1 MRKLLTIFLAFS
13 LLLTVSTV
21 NTFADN
27 EEPKISATYNGENLV
42 IQFRD
47 ADLMHSVEE
56 NRGRPDT
63 SRITFIDEEGLEW
76 NLRATEE
83 YVLENEVFD
92 YNNLT
97 LTITKDF
104 LLNNHIINGTYTLKL
119 YSSSYEEFR
128 TSLEIRNL
136 SKPLPDDLII
146 EQCGNLDFAI
156 KTSDINFKKEVFYN
170 INDNTDHYHL
180 AKAIYENGWG
190 NQPIISGN
198 YNGEASNIYFRLSDI
213 SSDQDCTIYFYLY
226 GYDGYKISYNNN
238 YSIDNKAVIKQNIS
252 GDLIISSESDFIINH
267 TDIIRLESFSDSTY
281 IDFVDFI
288 IDNNSLV
295 VPFENIQDSGISSG
309 RYYVYLFSGKNV
321 YDDTECAISEIPLYA
336 TIDLWDDMAGLYTNQ
351 TMPADEELFQA
362 IADSLLDNQDIEID
376 QQLST
381 NDIIFTTRT
390 IGLSSEET
398 IQTWMP
404 YFLSDVY
411 KLGVDYSNSIPIKT
425 YITNIAF
432 YDNGSCQKEYALSG
446 TNIKP
451 YDIGTDV
458 TYGIWLSPNDIKKL
472 KVNSI
477 DDFENVVLGIT
488 TGEQFETIDY
498 NVELASK
505 NSTTESFYITF
516 KYNGSHGSMLLY
528 NKNNLKKARD
538 IEAPVIYAVEN
549 DFEGMKSFV
558 GAQLNNG
565 WKVFDKT
572 YDVEQKLYPY
582 FDTDKYLVGV
592 VNEGKDGYVDVYKVL
607 ETEWVVIPEIQ
618 ARQNENGDLI
628 ISYKDMSQVEEYND
642 FLSNSTYPSF
652 EIETPLSGVDVIKGD
667 SIKVDKANK
676 TWIYDFENLTNY
688 SNLTYGKDCKITVH
702 PKLFNVDSYRNY
714 FAECLFTVT
723 KTWPYTVDVL
733 PIETSGQNMAKE
745 YLLEYYGS
753 KYQGS
758 VVTIDK
764 VAAEYTKYVSN
775 DDLNKYFKVYG
786 LNSNNCI
793 PLDISLSVQYT
804 VDGTSTVYEPNVPYD
819 YPNQYIDVV
828 LNVDIETMNK
838 VGITKDN
845 WSTQNVTVL
854 REHNGEVDE
863 LAATVEPVTVNGTI
877 ISFKVTFQTDKM
889 SLFALANKNS
899 IVRPSSGG
907 SSSGSSSATTP
918 TKKPVVNTAAK

>member
-1 MRKLLTIFLAFS
+1 MRKLITIFLAFS
-13 LLLTVSTV
+13 LLFTVFTL

-47 ADLMHSVEE
+47 AGLMHSVEE

-63 SRITFIDEEGLEW
+63 SRTTFIDEEGLQW

-83 YVLENEVFD
+83 YVLENEIFD

-104 LLNNHIINGTYTLKL
+104 LLNNHIANGTYTLLL
-119 YSSSYEEFR
+119 YSSDYEELR
-128 TSLEIRNL
+128 TTLEIRNL
-136 SKPLPDDLII
+136 TKSLPDDLII
-146 EQCGNLDFAI
+146 EQCGNLDFAL
-156 KTSDINFKKEVFYN
+156 KTSDINFKNEVFNN
-170 INDNTDHYHL
+170 INENPNHYHL
-180 AKAIYENGWG
+180 AKAIYENGWR

-198 YNGEASNIYFRLSDI
+198 FDDETSNVCFRLSDI
-213 SSDQDCTIYFYLY
+213 SSGQDCELYIYFY
-226 GYDGYKISYNNN
+226 GYDGYKISYNKNF
-238 YSIDNKAVIKQNIS
+238 SIDNQVAIKHNIY
-252 GDLIISSESDFIINH
+252 GDLVISSENDFIINH
-267 TDIIRLESFSDSTY
+267 TDRIRLTSLSDSTS
-281 IDFVDFI
+281 IDFVNFI
-288 IDNNSLV
+288 VDNNSLV

-321 YDDTECAISEIPLYA
+321 NDDTEYAISEIPLYT
-336 TIDLWDDMAGLYTNQ
+336 TIDLWNDMAGLYANQ
-351 TMPADEELFQA
+351 TMPANGELFQT
-362 IADSLLDNQDIEID
+362 IANSLLDNQNIEID

-381 NDIIFTTRT
+381 NDIVFTTRT
-390 IGLSSEET
+390 IGLCSEET

-411 KLGVDYSNSIPIKT
+411 KLGVDYSNSVPIKT

-432 YDNGSCQKEYALSG
+432 YDNGNCQKEYAISS
-446 TNIKP
+446 TNLKP

-477 DDFENVVLGIT
+477 DDFDNVVLGIT
-488 TGEQFETIDY
+488 TGEQFEVIDY
-498 NVELASK
+498 NVELTSK
-505 NSTTESFYITF
+505 NSATESFYITF
-516 KYNGSHGSMLLY
+516 KYKGSHGSLLLY
-528 NKNNLKKARD
+528 NKNNVKKARD
-538 IEAPVIYAVEN
+538 VETPVVYAFEN

-572 YDVEQKLYPY
+572 DDVEQKLYPY

-607 ETEWVVIPEIQ
+607 EAEWVVIPEIQ

-667 SIKVDKANK
+667 SIIVDKANK

-688 SNLTYGKDCKITVH
+688 SNLVYGKDYKITVY
-702 PKLFNVDSYRNY
+702 PKLFNVDSYRNNL
-714 FAECLFTVT
+714 AKCLFTAT
-723 KTWPYTVDVL
+723 KTWPYTVDIL
-733 PIETSGQNMAKE
+733 PIDISGQSMAKE
-745 YLLEYYGS
+745 YLLEYYGN
-753 KYQGS
+753 KYPGS
-758 VVTIDK
+758 VVTIDA
-764 VAAEYTKYVSN
+764 VATEYTKYVSSDN
-775 DDLNKYFKVYG
+775 LNKYFKAYG
-786 LNSNNCI
+786 LNSNNFI

-804 VDGTSTVYEPNVPYD
+804 VDSTSILNVSNVPYD
-819 YPNQYIDVV
+819 YPNQYIEVV
-828 LNVDIETMNK
+828 LNVDVETMNK
-838 VGITKDN
+838 IGVTADN
-845 WSTQNVTVL
+845 YSSQNVTVL

-863 LAATVEPVTVNGTI
+863 LAATVEPVTVNGAI

-907 SSSGSSSATTP
+907 SGSGSSSVATP